1 MATNDPTQS
10 VPSLTAELGQ
20 RGVVDETGTT
30 AITGGDFYALQCL
43 TDTVFSSLTETGKS
57 GDAITGITISAGQI
71 LFGQFTA
78 FTLTSGAVRA
88 YKR

>member
-1 MATNDPTQS
+1 MDITKTSPQ
-10 VPSLTAELGQ
+10 VTAELGQ

-30 AITGGDFYALQCL
+30 AITGGDFIAIQCI
-43 TDTVFSSLTETGKS
+43 TDAVFSSLTETAKT
-57 GDAITGITISAGQI
+57 GDALTGITIPAGT
-71 LFGQFTA
+71 LLRGQFTA